1 MKYPFRFKVQN
12 FNRDNDEG
20 KYYITNGMGVCTSY
34 SDAAEQ
40 IETYFGDELCSILNI
55 TLFSKENNLI
65 FLSEETCDEY
75 SKAYFPYIKCS
86 YDCTPEGEKIV

>member
-1 MKYPFRFKVQN
+1 MKYPFRFKAQN
-12 FNRDNDEG
+12 FNHDDDEG
-20 KYYITNGMGVCTSY
+20 KYYIINGMGVCTSY

-55 TLFSKENNLI
+55 TLFQEDNLI

-75 SKAYFPYIKCS
+75 SKTCFPSIKYS
-86 YDCTPEGEKIV
+86 YKCTPEGEKIV

>member
-12 FNRDNDEG
+12 FDRNDNEG

-55 TLFSKENNLI
+55 TLFQEDNLI

-75 SKAYFPYIKCS
+75 SKTCFPSIEYS
-86 YDCTPEGEKIV
+86 YECTPEGEKII